1 MPVDAEKEIT
11 RLWRA
16 LHGAQDEIGKTYY
29 RWRQVAL
36 EFAGPGAKPLDVG
49 LRAAEVFGQEI
60 GKAFLP
66 RLNWLKGEE
75 FFLMSLGRSLAGI
88 WGTEGGIAAAEKGT
102 TAGEVM
108 IRCTRDPWPSWAKEY
123 GVPMEEVALCRE
135 RMFQAILEDV
145 SVFFS
150 IPLKIELLKAIPRG
164 QGETVMRLYKDAG
177 GIRTV

>member
-1 MPVDAEKEIT
+1 MPLDPEKEIT

-36 EFAGPGAKPLDVG
+36 ELAGPGAKSLDVG
-49 LRAAEVFGQEI
+49 LRAAEVFGKEI
-60 GKAFLP
+60 GKGFLP

-75 FFLMSLGRSLAGI
+75 AFLMNLGRSLADI
-88 WGTEGGIAAAEKGT
+88 WSTEGGIAAAEKG
-102 TAGEVM
+102 AGPGEVL

-145 SVFFS
+145 SVFFR
-150 IPLKIELLKAIPRG
+150 IPLKIEVVKAIPRG
-164 QGETVMRLYKDAG
+164 QGETVMRLSKAA
-177 GIRTV
+177 

>member
-36 EFAGPGAKPLDVG
+36 ELAGPGTQPLDVG
-49 LRAAEVFGQEI
+49 LRAAEVFGKEI
-60 GKAFLP
+60 GKGFLP
-66 RLNWLKGEE
+66 RLNWLKGEDA
-75 FFLMSLGRSLAGI
+75 FLMNLGRSLADI
-88 WGTEGGIAAAEKGT
+88 WGTEGGIAAAEKG
-102 TAGEVM
+102 ASPGEVL

-145 SVFFS
+145 SVFFRVA
-150 IPLKIELLKAIPRG
+150 LKIEMVKAIPRG
-164 QGETVMRLYKDAG
+164 QGETVLRLCKVA
-177 GIRTV
+177 

>member
-1 MPVDAEKEIT
+1 MAVDAEKEIT

-36 EFAGPGAKPLDVG
+36 ELAGPGTAPLDVG
-49 LRAAEVFGQEI
+49 LRAAEVFGKEM
-60 GKAFLP
+60 GKGFLP

-75 FFLMSLGRSLAGI
+75 AFLMSLGRSLADI
-88 WGTEGGIAAAEKGT
+88 WRTEGGIAAAEQGPNP
-102 TAGEVM
+102 GEVM

-135 RMFQAILEDV
+135 RMFKSILEDV
-145 SVFFS
+145 SIFFNV
-150 IPLKIELLKAIPRG
+150 PLEIELIKAIPRG
-164 QGETVMRLYKDAG
+164 QGETVMRLYKAAPSP
-177 GIRTV
+177 